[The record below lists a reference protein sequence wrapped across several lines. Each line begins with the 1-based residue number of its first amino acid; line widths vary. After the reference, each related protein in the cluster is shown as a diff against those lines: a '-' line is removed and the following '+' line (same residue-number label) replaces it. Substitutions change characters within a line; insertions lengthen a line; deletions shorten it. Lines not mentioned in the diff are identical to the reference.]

1 MLQILFPRLRDQDD
15 KGGVM
20 NWRYTLILAILVLA
34 GGAYFRFVEM
44 KRPSTEEARQQA
56 QNVVNFDRSKIDGIV
71 IKNGDQQIEIRR
83 RENKWRLETPIKDQ
97 ADGALVENLLS
108 DLETW
113 QKEGTIPTKDIQ
125 ADKTKL
131 NEYGLNNPKLK
142 LKLLGQTRPPEILF
156 GKDAAL
162 EGRMYVRLQ
171 NSKETFLAR
180 QSIRKD
186 IDKKPEE
193 FRDRKLTDLTTA
205 QVRRITLKTLTGE
218 MELEKKGDHWDIIKP
233 LRARADDGKVGDLI
247 SQITSA
253 RIQQFVADD
262 RGDLRPYGLA
272 EPRGSITLFDQ
283 AEKKDQKVEI
293 GESIKVFGREDK
305 GQTLQIGSVPEKEKD
320 QVYVRFAPRGSV
332 YTLPKKIEELLNAKP
347 ADLRDNHLV
356 RIDTN
361 ILDRV
366 TVDAPGKTKTVLARK
381 DGNWTIP
388 SRNNAG
394 ADSGAVRLML
404 DTLQNERVTKFV
416 EDVASNLPK
425 YGLDK
430 PQLQLTFSSF
440 ASENTAE
447 TKAGEQ
453 PFATIAFGK
462 EDGDNVYA
470 RLTDEPFVVAVRREL
485 LDQISPD
492 PLRWQ
497 DLSIFKFK
505 PEEIHRVSVTTDKEL
520 TLERDENKQWH
531 WLKGNGV
538 ISQANLQ
545 SLLGTLSKLYAV
557 RWLGT
562 TTPQQ
567 GFDKPQ
573 LVLNFTTSQDNKTS
587 HALTIGAQNNDGTFC
602 ARVDGRDGTFAIS
615 RSDFNNL
622 KLPLETQ
629 GAAFPSPTAAPSLS
643 ATP

>member
-1 MLQILFPRLRDQDD
+1 
-15 KGGVM
+15 M
-20 NWRYTLILAILVLA
+20 NWRYTLTLAVVALA
-34 GGAYFRFVEM
+34 GVAYFQLFEM
-44 KRPSTEEARQQA
+44 KRPSTEESRRQA
-56 QNVVNFDRSKIDGIV
+56 QNVVNFDRNKIDRIV
-71 IKNGDQQIEIRR
+71 IKNGDQQIEMRR
-83 RENKWRLETPIKDQ
+83 RDNKWRLETPIKDQ

-108 DLETW
+108 DLESW
-113 QKEGTIPTKDIQ
+113 QKEGTIPAKDIQ
-125 ADKTKL
+125 ADKSKL

-205 QVRRITLKTLTGE
+205 QVRRIALKTSAGE

-272 EPRGSITLFDQ
+272 EPRGSITLFDEAQ
-283 AEKKDQKVEI
+283 GKDQKVEI

-305 GQTLQIGSVPEKEKD
+305 GQALQIGSVPEKEKD
-320 QVYVRFAPRGSV
+320 QVYVRFNPRGSV
-332 YTLPKKIEELLNAKP
+332 YTLPKKTDEILNTRP

-361 ILDRV
+361 ILDRI
-366 TVDAPGKTKTVLARK
+366 TIDAPGKGKTVLARK
-381 DGNWTIP
+381 EGNWTIAT
-388 SRNNAG
+388 RNNAP
-394 ADSGAVRLML
+394 ADSDAVQRLI
-404 DTLQNERVTKFV
+404 DTLQNERVTRFV

-430 PQLQLTFSSF
+430 PRIQLTFSSF

-453 PFATIAFGK
+453 PFTGIAFG
-462 EDGDNVYA
+462 ETESDNVYA
-470 RLTDEPFVVAVRREL
+470 RLTDEPFVVAVRRGL

-492 PLRWQ
+492 PLQWQ
-497 DLSIFKFK
+497 ELSIFKFK
-505 PEEIHRVSVTTDKEL
+505 PEQIHRLSVTTEKEFS
-520 TLERDENKQWH
+520 LERDQNNQWH
-531 WLKGNGV
+531 WLKGSGRIN
-538 ISQANLQ
+538 QANVQ
-545 SLLGTLSKLYAV
+545 SLLNSLSSLHAT
-557 RWLGT
+557 RWLGA
-562 TTPQQ
+562 TTPQH
-567 GFDKPQ
+567 GFEKPQ
-573 LVLNFTTSQDNKTS
+573 LMLGFTTSPDNKAS
-587 HALTIGAQNNDGTFC
+587 HKLTVGAQNNDGTWC
-602 ARVDGRDGTFAIS
+602 AHVDGREGTFAIS
-615 RSDFNNL
+615 NADFSAL
-622 KLPLETQ
+622 KLPLEGQAT
-629 GAAFPSPTAAPSLS
+629 ASPSPTKTPIPSV
-643 ATP
+643 TP

>member
-1 MLQILFPRLRDQDD
+1 MS
-15 KGGVM
+15 
-20 NWRYTLILAILVLA
+20 WRNTLILAVIALA
-34 GGAYFRFVEM
+34 GIVYFRFFEM

-56 QNVVNFDRSKIDGIV
+56 QNVVNFDRNKIDGIV

-97 ADGALVENLLS
+97 ADGALVENLFS
-108 DLETW
+108 DLESW
-113 QKEGTIPTKDIQ
+113 QKDGNIPAKDIE
-125 ADKTKL
+125 ADKSKL
-131 NEYGLNNPKLK
+131 TEYGLDNPKLK
-142 LKLLGQTRPPEILF
+142 LKLLGQGGPPEIWF

-171 NSKETFLAR
+171 NSKQTFLAR

-205 QVRRITLKTLTGE
+205 QVRRITLKTPAGE
-218 MELEKKGDHWDIIKP
+218 MELEKKGDHWDILKP

-272 EPRGSITLFDQ
+272 EPRGSITLFDL

-305 GQTLQIGSVPEKEKD
+305 GQTLQIGGPATAGEKD
-320 QVYVRFAPRGSV
+320 QIYVRFNPRGSV
-332 YTLPKKIEELLNAKP
+332 YTLSKKAEGILNTKQ

-361 ILDRV
+361 ILDRITIDV
-366 TVDAPGKTKTVLARK
+366 PGKGKTVLARK
-381 DGNWTIP
+381 DGNWTIAT
-388 SRNNAG
+388 RNNAP
-394 ADSGAVRLML
+394 ADSRAVQRLI
-404 DTLQNERVTKFV
+404 DTLQNERVTGFV
-416 EDVASNLPK
+416 EDVASDLPK

-430 PQLQLTFSSF
+430 PQTQLTFSSF

-453 PFATIAFGK
+453 PFAGIAFGK
-462 EDGDNVYA
+462 SEGDNVYA
-470 RLTDEPFVVAVRREL
+470 RLTDEPFVVAVRRGL

-492 PLRWQ
+492 PQQWQ
-497 DLSIFKFK
+497 ELSVFKFK
-505 PEEIHRVSVTTDKEL
+505 PEQIHRLGVTTEKEL
-520 TLERDENKQWH
+520 SLERDQNKQWH
-531 WLKGNGV
+531 WLKGSGDIN
-538 ISQANLQ
+538 QANVQ
-545 SLLGTLSKLYAV
+545 SLLNTLSSLHAV
-557 RWLGT
+557 RWLGAT
-562 TTPQQ
+562 IPQY
-567 GFDKPQ
+567 GFEKPQ
-573 LVLNFTTSQDNKTS
+573 LVLAFTTSPDNKTS
-587 HALTIGAQNNDGTFC
+587 HKLIIGAQNNDGTRC
-602 ARVDGRDGTFAIS
+602 ARLDTREGTFAIS
-615 RSDFNNL
+615 NPDLNTL
-622 KLPLETQ
+622 KLPLAGQAT
-629 GAAFPSPTAAPSLS
+629 ASPSPTM
-643 ATP
+643 TPVTSVTP

>member
-1 MLQILFPRLRDQDD
+1 
-15 KGGVM
+15 M
-20 NWRYTLILAILVLA
+20 NWRNTLILAILVLA

-113 QKEGTIPTKDIQ
+113 QKEGTIPAKVIE
-125 ADKTKL
+125 ADKSELT
-131 NEYGLNNPKLK
+131 EYGLNNPKLK
-142 LKLLGQTRPPEILF
+142 LKLLGQGRPPEILF

-171 NSKETFLAR
+171 NSKEAFLAK
-180 QSIRKD
+180 QSVRKD

-205 QVRRITLKTLTGE
+205 QVRRILLKTPAGE

-305 GQTLQIGSVPEKEKD
+305 GQTLQIGSPATAGEKD
-320 QVYVRFAPRGSV
+320 QIYVRFTPRGSV
-332 YTLPKKIEELLNAKP
+332 YTLPKKTEEILNTKP

-361 ILDRV
+361 ILDRI
-366 TVDAPGKTKTVLARK
+366 TIDAPGKGKTVLARK
-381 DGNWTIP
+381 DGNWTIAT
-388 SRNNAG
+388 RNNAP
-394 ADSGAVRLML
+394 ADSGAVQRLI
-404 DTLQNERVTKFV
+404 DTLQNERVTRFV

-430 PQLQLTFSSF
+430 PQIQLTFSSF

-453 PFATIAFGK
+453 PFAGIAFGNP
-462 EDGDNVYA
+462 EGDNVYA
-470 RLTDEPFVVAVRREL
+470 RLTDEPFVVAVRRGL
-485 LDQISPD
+485 LDQISSN
-492 PLRWQ
+492 PLQWQ
-497 DLSIFKFK
+497 ELSIFKFK
-505 PEEIHRVSVTTDKEL
+505 PEQIHRLSVTTDKEL
-520 TLERDENKQWH
+520 SLERAQNNQWH
-531 WLKGNGV
+531 WVKGSGEINQTNV
-538 ISQANLQ
+538 Q
-545 SLLGTLSKLYAV
+545 SLLNTLSSLRAV
-557 RWLGT
+557 RWLGVT
-562 TTPQQ
+562 APQH
-567 GFDKPQ
+567 GLEKPQ
-573 LVLNFTTSQDNKTS
+573 LVVAFTTSPDNKTP
-587 HALTIGAQNNDGTFC
+587 HKFTVGAQNDDGTWC
-602 ARVDGRDGTFAIS
+602 ARLEGREGTFAIS
-615 RSDFNNL
+615 NPDLNTL
-622 KLPLETQ
+622 KLPLAGQ
-629 GAAFPSPTAAPSLS
+629 AAGSPSPITTPVTSVAP
-643 ATP
+643 

>member
-1 MLQILFPRLRDQDD
+1 MS
-15 KGGVM
+15 
-20 NWRYTLILAILVLA
+20 WRNTLILAVIALA
-34 GGAYFRFVEM
+34 GVVYFRFFEM

-71 IKNGDQQIEIRR
+71 LKNGDQQIEIRR

-108 DLETW
+108 DLESW
-113 QKEGTIPTKDIQ
+113 QKEGTIPAKDIE
-125 ADKTKL
+125 ADKSKVT
-131 NEYGLNNPKLK
+131 EYGLDNPKLK
-142 LKLLGQTRPPEILF
+142 LKLLGQGRSPEIWF

-171 NSKETFLAR
+171 NSKQTFLAK

-186 IDKKPEE
+186 IDRKPEE

-205 QVRRITLKTLTGE
+205 QVRRITLKTPAGE
-218 MELEKKGDHWDIIKP
+218 MELEKKGDHWDILKP
-233 LRARADDGKVGDLI
+233 LRARVDDGKVGDLI

-305 GQTLQIGSVPEKEKD
+305 GQTLQIGGVPEKEKD
-320 QVYVRFAPRGSV
+320 QIYVRFNPRGSV
-332 YTLPKKIEELLNAKP
+332 YTLPKKTEEILNTKP

-361 ILDRV
+361 ILDRI
-366 TVDAPGKTKTVLARK
+366 TIDAPGKGKTVLARK
-381 DGNWTIP
+381 DGNWTIAT
-388 SRNNAG
+388 RNNVP
-394 ADSGAVRLML
+394 ADSGAVRRLI
-404 DTLQNERVTKFV
+404 DTLQNERVTRFV

-425 YGLDK
+425 YGLEK
-430 PQLQLTFSSF
+430 PQTQLTFSSF

-453 PFATIAFGK
+453 PFAGIAFGK
-462 EDGDNVYA
+462 SEGDNVYA
-470 RLTDEPFVVAVRREL
+470 RLTDEPFVVAVRRGL

-497 DLSIFKFK
+497 DLSIFKSK
-505 PEEIHRVSVTTDKEL
+505 PEQIHRISVTADKEL
-520 TLERDENKQWH
+520 SLESDQNNQWH
-531 WLKGNGV
+531 WLKGSGAIN
-538 ISQANLQ
+538 QANLQ
-545 SLLGTLSKLYAV
+545 SLLTTLSNLYAV

-573 LVLNFTTSQDNKTS
+573 LMLSFTTSADNKTS
-587 HALTIGAQNNDGTFC
+587 YKLTVGAQNNDTSFC
-602 ARVDGRDGTFAIS
+602 ARVDGRDGTFTI
-615 RSDFNNL
+615 RGSDFNNL

-629 GAAFPSPTAAPSLS
+629 GTAS
-643 ATP
+643 